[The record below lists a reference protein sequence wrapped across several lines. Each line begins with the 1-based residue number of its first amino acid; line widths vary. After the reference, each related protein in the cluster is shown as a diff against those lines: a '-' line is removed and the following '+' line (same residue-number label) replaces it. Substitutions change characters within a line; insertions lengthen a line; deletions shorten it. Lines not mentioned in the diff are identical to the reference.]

1 MCKLRLILGDQL
13 NYNHFWY
20 SEKNQE
26 DKFYLLIEMRQ
37 ETDYTLHHIQKITG
51 FFAAMRSFADFL
63 NKLGLQVIYL
73 KINDQ
78 NNFQDLEK
86 NIINTIEK
94 YSINEFQYQ
103 LPDEYRLDIV
113 LKKISEQLLVPTKV
127 FDTEHFLSER
137 LELKK
142 LFEGKKQILMESFYR
157 NMRKK
162 HSILMEGEQP
172 IGGQWNFDKENRKP
186 ISKKIEIPKP
196 EIFFNNVNDIYED
209 ILKCGCNYFGEIEP
223 EKFSWPI
230 NRNQSL
236 ELLKYFMQKMLANF
250 GTYQDA
256 MDANHWNLFHSRLSF
271 ALNSKML
278 SPKEVVDTAIEE
290 YVINKDKISISQIEG
305 FVRQIIGWREY
316 MRGIYW
322 WKMPEF
328 SLLNF
333 LNHKN
338 KLPEWFWTG
347 NTKMN
352 CLSCSIKQ
360 SLKHAYAHHIQR
372 LMVTGNFLLLA
383 MVNPDEI
390 DEWYLGIYIDA
401 IEWVEITNTRGMS
414 QFADGGIVGTK
425 PYVSSA
431 NYINK
436 MSNYCTG
443 CFYQADKRH
452 GEKACPFNSLYW
464 NFFATHE
471 DKLAK
476 NPRIGMSYIT
486 WNKFSNEEKKLTI
499 TQANKYLN
507 EINNL

>member
-1 MCKLRLILGDQL
+1 
-13 NYNHFWY
+13 
-20 SEKNQE
+20 
-26 DKFYLLIEMRQ
+26 
-37 ETDYTLHHIQKITG
+37 
-51 FFAAMRSFADFL
+51 
-63 NKLGLQVIYL
+63 
-73 KINDQ
+73 
-78 NNFQDLEK
+78 
-86 NIINTIEK
+86 
-94 YSINEFQYQ
+94 
-103 LPDEYRLDIV
+103 
-113 LKKISEQLLVPTKV
+113 
-127 FDTEHFLSER
+127 
-137 LELKK
+137 
-142 LFEGKKQILMESFYR
+142 
-157 NMRKK
+157 
-162 HSILMEGEQP
+162 
-172 IGGQWNFDKENRKP
+172 
-186 ISKKIEIPKP
+186 
-196 EIFFNNVNDIYED
+196 
-209 ILKCGCNYFGEIEP
+209 
-223 EKFSWPI
+223 
-230 NRNQSL
+230 
-236 ELLKYFMQKMLANF
+236 
-250 GTYQDA
+250 
-256 MDANHWNLFHSRLSF
+256 
-271 ALNSKML
+271 ML
-278 SPKEVVDTAIEE
+278 SPKEVVDAAIEE
-290 YVINKDKISISQIEG
+290 YLKNTDKISISQIEG

-328 SLLNF
+328 SFLNF

-338 KLPEWFWTG
+338 KLPEWFWSG

-352 CLSCSIKQ
+352 CLSHSIKQ

-390 DEWYLGIYIDA
+390 DKWYLGIYIDA

-443 CFYQADKRH
+443 CFYQSDKRH

-486 WNKFSNEEKKLTI
+486 WNKFSDEEKKLTI
-499 TQANKYLN
+499 AQANKYLN